1 MSKSLNND
9 DKLEITSKQNSLWIE
24 RFMMKSIVITGSTR
38 GIGYALAKAFLE
50 RECRVVINGRS
61 EESTRGALETLSEQY
76 PSDQL
81 AGVAGDVSKYDSVEN
96 LWEKSLAAF
105 GNIDIWINNA
115 GISHEQAAPWQIPVN
130 ELQSV
135 IQTNILGELFGTRVA
150 MQGFLDQGFGALYN
164 VEGMGADGKTHG
176 VKGLSV
182 YGMTKAGLHYFNRC
196 LAEEVEHP
204 HIITGALQPGMVLTD
219 MIMDQYKDRPG
230 DWESDRKIL
239 SMIASPVDDVAAWMA
254 DKMLENDKNGVYFK
268 YSNTW
273 RMFKRMARSFFSKK
287 TSEK

>member
-1 MSKSLNND
+1 
-9 DKLEITSKQNSLWIE
+9 
-24 RFMMKSIVITGSTR
+24 MKSIVITGSTR
-38 GIGYALAKAFLE
+38 GIGYALAKTFLD
-50 RECRVVINGRS
+50 RDCRVVINGRS
-61 EESTRGALETLSEQY
+61 EESTQEALDSLAKLFT
-76 PSDQL
+76 SDRL
-81 AGVAGDVSKYDSVEN
+81 AGVAADVSNYDSVKHI
-96 LWEKSLAAF
+96 WEQGLKTF

-115 GISHEQAAPWQIPVN
+115 GISHEQAPPWQIPVN

-150 MQGFLDQGFGALYN
+150 IQGFLNQGFGALYN

-196 LAEEVEHP
+196 LKGEVEHP

-219 MIMDQYKDRPG
+219 MIMDRYRDRTE
-230 DWESDRKIL
+230 DWESDKRIL
-239 SMIASPVDDVAAWMA
+239 SMIASPVEDVTAWMV
-254 DKMLENDKNGVYFK
+254 DKILENKKNGVYFK

-273 RMFKRMARSFFSKK
+273 RILRRMVLSFFDRNNL
-287 TSEK
+287 

>member
-1 MSKSLNND
+1 
-9 DKLEITSKQNSLWIE
+9 
-24 RFMMKSIVITGSTR
+24 MKSIVITGSTR
-38 GIGYALAKAFLE
+38 GIGYALAKTFLD
-50 RECRVVINGRS
+50 RDCRVVINGRS
-61 EESTRGALETLSEQY
+61 EESTQEALDSLAKLFT
-76 PSDQL
+76 SDRL
-81 AGVAGDVSKYDSVEN
+81 AGVAADVSNYDSVKHIWVQG
-96 LWEKSLAAF
+96 LKTF

-115 GISHEQAAPWQIPVN
+115 GISHEQAPPWQIPVN

-150 MQGFLDQGFGALYN
+150 IQGFLNQGFGALYN

-196 LAEEVEHP
+196 LKGEVEHP

-219 MIMDQYKDRPG
+219 MIMDRYRDRTE
-230 DWESDRKIL
+230 DWESDKRIL
-239 SMIASPVDDVAAWMA
+239 SMIASPVEDVTAWMV
-254 DKMLENDKNGVYFK
+254 DKILENKKNGVYFK

-273 RMFKRMARSFFSKK
+273 RILRRMVLSFFDRNNL
-287 TSEK
+287 

>member
-1 MSKSLNND
+1 
-9 DKLEITSKQNSLWIE
+9 
-24 RFMMKSIVITGSTR
+24 MKSIIITGSTR

-50 RECRVVINGRS
+50 RDCRVLINGRS
-61 EESTRGALETLSEQY
+61 EESTQRALDGLAKLFH
-76 PSDQL
+76 SDRL
-81 AGVAGDVSKYDSVEN
+81 TGVAADVSNYDSVKHI
-96 LWEKSLAAF
+96 WEEGLKIF

-115 GISHEQAAPWQIPVN
+115 GISHEQAPPWEIPVN

-150 MQGFLDQGFGALYN
+150 MHGFLNQGFGALYN

-196 LAEEVEHP
+196 LAGEIEHP

-219 MIMDQYKDRPG
+219 MIMDRYRDRPE
-230 DWESDRKIL
+230 DWESDQRIL
-239 SMIASPVDDVAAWMA
+239 GSIASPVEDVAAWMV
-254 DKMLENDKNGVYFK
+254 DKILENKKNGVYFK
-268 YSNTW
+268 YSNSW
-273 RMFKRMARSFFSKK
+273 RIFKRMVHSFFQNKNL
-287 TSEK
+287 

>member
-1 MSKSLNND
+1 
-9 DKLEITSKQNSLWIE
+9 
-24 RFMMKSIVITGSTR
+24 MKSIVITGSTR
-38 GIGYALAKAFLE
+38 GIGYAMTRAFLD
-50 RECRVVINGRS
+50 RDCRVMLNGRS
-61 EESTRGALETLSEQY
+61 EESVQSALVKLSQQF
-76 PSDQL
+76 PSDHL
-81 AGVAGDVSKYDSVEN
+81 AGVAGDVSKFDFVRH
-96 LWEKSLAAF
+96 LWDESLTTF

-115 GISHEQAAPWQIPVN
+115 GISHEQASPWQIPVS

-150 MQGFLDQGFGALYN
+150 MQGFFDQGFGALYN

-219 MIMDQYKDRPG
+219 MIIERYQDRPE

-239 SMIASPVDDVAAWMA
+239 NMIASPVEDVAVWMA
-254 DKMLENDKNGVYFK
+254 DKILNNKKNGVYFK
-268 YSNTW
+268 YSSAW
-273 RMFKRMARSFFSKK
+273 RILKRMVRSFFRRNI
-287 TSEK
+287 TIQ

>member
-1 MSKSLNND
+1 
-9 DKLEITSKQNSLWIE
+9 
-24 RFMMKSIVITGSTR
+24 MKSIVITGSTR
-38 GIGYALAKAFLE
+38 GIGYALAKTFLE
-50 RECRVVINGRS
+50 RDCRVVINGRS
-61 EESTRGALETLSEQY
+61 EESVQEALDSLTKLF
-76 PSDQL
+76 PSDRL
-81 AGVAGDVSKYDSVEN
+81 TGVAADVSNYDAVKHI
-96 LWEKSLAAF
+96 WERGFKTF
-105 GNIDIWINNA
+105 GTIDIWINNA
-115 GISHEQAAPWQIPVN
+115 GISHEQAPPWQIPMN

-196 LAEEVEHP
+196 LAGEVEHP

-219 MIMDQYKDRPG
+219 MIMDRYRDQPE
-230 DWESDRKIL
+230 DWESDKRIL
-239 SMIASPVDDVAAWMA
+239 SMIASPVEDVAAWMV
-254 DKMLENDKNGVYFK
+254 DKILENKKNNVYFK

-273 RMFKRMARSFFSKK
+273 LILRRMVFSFFQRKNL
-287 TSEK
+287 